1 MKTECCRANPDI
13 EKRNLYENSA
23 FSSLTGGIRPGGL
36 SLTEHLIEL
45 CGFSKGDFIADI
57 GCGYGLTV
65 EHLRRKYNF
74 ETAGVDL
81 SEFLLKAGID
91 REPELRLIKG
101 NGEFLPFR
109 DSSFNGVIAEC
120 SLSVM
125 ENAAPVLNEIFR
137 ILKPGGKFA
146 MSDVFLRQPEFAE
159 NIRKLPLKGCLAG
172 AFIYDELVSML
183 IDTGFNLIVHEEHSN
198 LWKEFVAG
206 LILNNECICD
216 IILCGCSVPG
226 KNSIMMPEIV
236 KARPGYFSIIAE
248 KR

>member
-1 MKTECCRANPDI
+1 
-13 EKRNLYENSA
+13 L
-23 FSSLTGGIRPGGL
+23 
-36 SLTEHLIEL
+36 
-45 CGFSKGDFIADI
+45 
-57 GCGYGLTV
+57 
-65 EHLRRKYNF
+65 HLRKKFNF
-74 ETAGVDL
+74 ETAGIDL
-81 SEFLLKAGID
+81 SEFLLKTGAD
-91 REPELRLIKG
+91 RVPDLRLIKG
-101 NGEFLPFR
+101 NGESLPFR

-125 ENAAPVLNEIFR
+125 DDPALVLNEIFR

-146 MSDVFLRQPEFAE
+146 MSDVCLQHPEFAE

-183 IDTGFNLIVHEEHSN
+183 IDAGFHLLVHEEHSN

-206 LILNNECICD
+206 LILNNACICD
-216 IILCGCSVPG
+216 IIFCGCSVRG
-226 KNSIMMPEIV
+226 RNSIMMPEIV